1 MKTEEITAAASRW
14 GDLIVERTFGLDGVA
29 RKSRAAFKS
38 RIHQARR
45 RGLRA
50 EGIRKSY

>member
-14 GDLIVERTFGLDGVA
+14 GDLVTEKVFAPRPNYIFHKRVW
-29 RKSRAAFKS
+29 
-38 RIHQARR
+38 QARL